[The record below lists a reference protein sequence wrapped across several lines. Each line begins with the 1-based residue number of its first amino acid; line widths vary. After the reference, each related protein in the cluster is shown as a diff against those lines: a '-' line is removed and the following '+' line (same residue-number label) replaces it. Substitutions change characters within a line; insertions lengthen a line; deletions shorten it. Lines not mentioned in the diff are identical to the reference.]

1 MGFTMWVAK
10 EFKRLLVFSGLL
22 AALVVEGY
30 RQGAC
35 LEQEWAFIFAVA
47 AWWAIMLIGHLARR
61 KNIFKPLPESAG
73 GVSGARGGGATVAGS
88 NCHA

>member
-1 MGFTMWVAK
+1 MWVAR
-10 EFKRLLVFSGLL
+10 EFKRLVVFSGLL

-47 AWWAIMLIGHLARR
+47 AWWAIILVAHAARR
-61 KNIFKPLPESAG
+61 KNIFKPLPESIS
-73 GVSGARGGGATVAGS
+73 GVSGGGGGATVRGRW
-88 NCHA
+88 